1 MNDDLLDALELLIVE
16 SLAQWG
22 CEGKSYIS
30 RGNKTAL
37 TVTSGRHAITV
48 ERASEDI
55 PFRWIVH
62 IDQRKRAAASVVGVL
77 RMIRQTLSIG
87 YAPSHVTIARLPPA
101 PQ

>member
-1 MNDDLLDALELLIVE
+1 MSDELLDALEQLILM

-22 CEGKSYIS
+22 CEEKSYVS
-30 RGNKTAL
+30 RDAAGVITLNA
-37 TVTSGRHAITV
+37 GQHAITV
-48 ERASEDI
+48 ERASEGL

-62 IDQRKRAAASVVGVL
+62 VDQRRRVAASVIGVL
-77 RMIRQTLSIG
+77 RMVRQTLSIG